1 MDKKEINS
9 SEDDSQF
16 SILGLQA
23 LAMSRQWPFYIALCV
38 ESSLEYTH
46 LTRGP
51 LKPIAAV
58 SDPP

>member
-23 LAMSRQWPFYIALCV
+23 LAMSR
-38 ESSLEYTH
+38 
-46 LTRGP
+46 
-51 LKPIAAV
+51 
-58 SDPP
+58 